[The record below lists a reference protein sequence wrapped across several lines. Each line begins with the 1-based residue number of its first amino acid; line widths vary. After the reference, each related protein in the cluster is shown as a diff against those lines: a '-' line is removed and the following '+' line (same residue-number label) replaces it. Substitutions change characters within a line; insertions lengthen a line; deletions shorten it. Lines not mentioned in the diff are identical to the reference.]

1 MPGMPDADRAGWRV
15 TFDGRAFLTA
25 NLQERK
31 FRDFH
36 QIESQNW
43 FMAAVARRTRA
54 GTVTFSGMTS
64 LEPWTLRDIGSAQ
77 VFQTGETYQGASI
90 VDYQHPH
97 DLVMGAGV
105 RFDALLGAWRLV
117 AESAAVG
124 APALGPDPFMH
135 RASAEGMPT
144 APLAHHGLDATHVSH
159 GVVTLGLGRGPV
171 LVEASAFH
179 GREPDEDRVRVEF
192 GPLDS
197 YAARLRWTRAGWDAQ
212 VSGAYIK
219 FPDPTEFTDH
229 HNVTASVSRNGTW
242 RSRPLV
248 FTAAFAWVRET
259 AFGLDLPAW
268 LFEAAWTPAASHQL
282 FARAEWLK
290 KDILTRGGYDPP
302 DFPHLH
308 VPSRIGALTAG
319 YARALARGR
328 AGAFDLAA
336 DVTVHAVDEN
346 LADAYGRP
354 YSVHAYL
361 RWHMR

>member
-1 MPGMPDADRAGWRV
+1 
-15 TFDGRAFLTA
+15 
-25 NLQERK
+25 
-31 FRDFH
+31 
-36 QIESQNW
+36 
-43 FMAAVARRTRA
+43 
-54 GTVTFSGMTS
+54 
-64 LEPWTLRDIGSAQ
+64 
-77 VFQTGETYQGASI
+77 
-90 VDYQHPH
+90 
-97 DLVMGAGV
+97 MGAGV

-117 AESAAVG
+117 AESAAGRCTG
-124 APALGPDPFMH
+124 AGARHPFMH

-171 LVEASAFH
+171 LVEASTFH

-212 VSGAYIK
+212 VSGAYIEV
-219 FPDPTEFTDH
+219 PGSDGVH
-229 HNVTASVSRNGTW
+229 
-242 RSRPLV
+242 RSPQRHGVGLAQRHVAPRPLV

-268 LFEAAWTPAASHQL
+268 LLEAAWTPAASHQL

-346 LADAYGRP
+346 LADAYGTA
-354 YSVHAYL
+354 VLGACCTCAGT
-361 RWHMR
+361 